1 MGESKKASDNNQTL
15 RNVRVLITVYIAFA
29 AFIILGVTHKTAEYI
44 PYAFLVAVPVVV
56 TYFIRKYVHPLFLF
70 TIIHVAFVIG
80 AVLLGRTEAEMTAY
94 FVSVLVVCIRS
105 FGIRLANVRK
115 TEYIKTKSFLRVA
128 MIEYFQI

>member
-15 RNVRVLITVYIAFA
+15 RNVRVLIDILSQCTVYIAFA

-80 AVLLGRTEAEMTAY
+80 AVLLGRTEAEILYGGLWFTPLQLPMIIHTRQY
-94 FVSVLVVCIRS
+94 LRKRS
-105 FGIRLANVRK
+105 IQLLLPRK
-115 TEYIKTKSFLRVA
+115 KN
-128 MIEYFQI
+128 

>member
-15 RNVRVLITVYIAFA
+15 RNVRVLIDILSQCTVYIAFA

-94 FVSVLVVCIRS
+94 FECACSVYPFIW
-105 FGIRLANVRK
+105 NK
-115 TEYIKTKSFLRVA
+115 TCKCKKNRIY
-128 MIEYFQI
+128 EYFQI